1 MIEERKWG
9 NGLSLKKKEKAN
21 KNFHSK
27 NHYKNV
33 F

>member
-1 MIEERKWG
+1 MTEERKWG
-9 NGLSLKKKEKAN
+9 KGLSKKKKAN
-21 KNFHSK
+21 KHIHSK